1 MFSYYDINFYR
12 LADWLTP
19 RWMRKQRFLIIL
31 RACLYPLVLIHNSFI
46 RYREAK
52 LYEMAMNYQVCYMEA
67 FLNDRFDFI
76 GRGIFIEDSLTVTT
90 LYIFKRAEANPVWLY
105 TRPEDIPV
113 HVYTR
118 GELMGNLTIDFIVW
132 VPVGVPYDEAEM
144 RAMIATKLC
153 GKRYTI
159 QTF

>member
-1 MFSYYDINFYR
+1 
-12 LADWLTP
+12 
-19 RWMRKQRFLIIL
+19 
-31 RACLYPLVLIHNSFI
+31 
-46 RYREAK
+46 
-52 LYEMAMNYQVCYMEA
+52 MEA